1 MPKFSHVKEGAK
13 LVPEMPIMVSSLLDN
28 EASLLYSPDRKQGS
42 EERFA
47 NHDPAKPKNN
57 KEEQKMY

>member
-1 MPKFSHVKEGAK
+1 MSKFSQVKKGAK
-13 LVPEMPIMVSSLLDN
+13 LVPEMPIMVSSLQDN

-42 EERFA
+42 EERYA

-57 KEEQKMY
+57 EEQKMY